1 MKVRSLVQ
9 SADRSLIYF
18 QYSFYFRF
26 RYYQNVCTS
35 SYSFAW
41 WTWTRW
47 ERHIDWMAM
56 NGINLPLAFTG
67 QEAMFKKVNDYGLE
81 SIFTDML
88 LHNVLQI
95 ALQVVFTKLYNLNCS
110 GVI

>member
-1 MKVRSLVQ
+1 
-9 SADRSLIYF
+9 
-18 QYSFYFRF
+18 
-26 RYYQNVCTS
+26 
-35 SYSFAW
+35 
-41 WTWTRW
+41 
-47 ERHIDWMAM
+47 M